1 MNKVHVDIHG
11 QGPDLV
17 LLHGW
22 AMHGG
27 IWDCVREALAQQFR
41 LHLIDLP
48 GHGLSPGCEPGS
60 LEQLTELIA
69 ELLPQRCMLGGWS
82 LGGQIA
88 MQLALREP
96 QRVESLV
103 LISTTPCFTRRDD
116 WQWGMEHKLLQLFL
130 ENLKL
135 NYATTINRF
144 MTLQMNGDRDASK
157 ILSRLRKQFFQRAE
171 PDPDALE
178 KGLKILQHSDL
189 REFFGQIQQPVLLM
203 HGENDVI
210 THPASADW
218 MHQQLPQ
225 SQRVMF
231 AHCGHAPF
239 LSYPETFVAHLNAF
253 RTITR

>member
-1 MNKVHVDIHG
+1 MTPVHIETLG

-22 AMHGG
+22 AMHSG
-27 IWDCVREALAQQFR
+27 IWGSVRDLLAQRFR
-41 LHLIDLP
+41 VHLIDLP
-48 GHGLSPGCEPGS
+48 GHGLSPFSEPGT
-60 LEQLTELIA
+60 LDHWVETVGEM
-69 ELLPQRCMLGGWS
+69 LPARCMLGGWS

-88 MQLALREP
+88 MELALREP
-96 QRVESLV
+96 ERVEKLV
-103 LISTTPCFTRRDD
+103 LIATTPCFTKRGD
-116 WQWGMEHKLLQLFL
+116 WEWGMEHKLLQLFL

-144 MTLQMNGDRDASK
+144 LTLQMSGDRDAGK
-157 ILSRLRKQFFQRAE
+157 ILPQLRRNFFQRAE
-171 PDPDALE
+171 PDPDALQ

-189 REFFGQIQQPVLLM
+189 RERVVTIRQPVLIV

-210 THPASADW
+210 THPGAADW
-218 MHQQLPQ
+218 MHRQLPQ

-239 LSYPETFVAHLNAF
+239 LSFPEQFVAHLNEF
-253 RTITR
+253 RTQS

>member
-1 MNKVHVDIHG
+1 MTSLHVETLG
-11 QGPDLV
+11 KGPDLV

-22 AMHGG
+22 AMHSG
-27 IWDCVREALAQQFR
+27 IWGSVRDQLAQQFR

-48 GHGLSPGCEPGS
+48 GHGLSPAQEPATLDHLVEIIS
-60 LEQLTELIA
+60 EI
-69 ELLPQRCMLGGWS
+69 LPERCMLGGWS

-88 MQLALREP
+88 MALALHEP
-96 QRVESLV
+96 ERVQKLI
-103 LISTTPCFTRRDD
+103 LISTTPCFAKRDD
-116 WQWGMEHKLLQLFL
+116 WEWGMEHKLLQLFL

-144 MTLQMNGDRDASK
+144 LTLQMSGDRDATK
-157 ILSRLRKQFFQRAE
+157 ILSQLRKHFLQRAE
-171 PDPDALE
+171 PDPTALE
-178 KGLKILQHSDL
+178 KGLKILQQSDL
-189 REFFGQIQQPVLLM
+189 RERIAALQQPILLL

-210 THPASADW
+210 THPAAASW

-239 LSYPETFVAHLNAF
+239 LSYPDQFVNCLNEF
-253 RTITR
+253 RTHA

>member
-1 MNKVHVDIHG
+1 MTPLHIETLG

-22 AMHGG
+22 AMHSG
-27 IWDCVREALAQQFR
+27 IWSSVREQLSQQFR
-41 LHLIDLP
+41 LHLVDLP
-48 GHGLSPGCEPGS
+48 GHGLSPASEPGT
-60 LEQLTELIA
+60 LDHLADIIA
-69 ELLPQRCMLGGWS
+69 EILPKHCMLGGWS

-88 MQLALREP
+88 MELALREP
-96 QRVESLV
+96 ERVQKLV
-103 LISTTPCFTRRDD
+103 LISTTPCFVKRDD
-116 WQWGMEHKLLQLFL
+116 WESGMERKLLQLFL

-144 MTLQMNGDRDASK
+144 LTLQMSGDRDASK
-157 ILSRLRKQFFQRAE
+157 ILSQLRKHFFQRAE
-171 PDPDALE
+171 PDPSALE

-189 REFFGQIQQPVLLM
+189 RDRITAIRQPVLLL

-210 THPASADW
+210 THSAAADW

-231 AHCGHAPF
+231 PHCGHAPF
-239 LSYPETFVAHLNAF
+239 LSYPEQFLTCLNEF
-253 RTITR
+253 RTHA